1 MRFIDAIDGLDQI
14 FDSDI
19 PKNSVV
25 MITGV
30 EGTVKSGFT
39 FSLLSNYLEQSG
51 EFGLYIILEQ
61 NKQNHLDNMKSMG
74 INISS
79 NLMIS
84 DINDYRM
91 DYSDEDLDIVDLL
104 GKTILMYKER
114 YGDKF
119 TTIAI
124 DSLSAMYSLMSV
136 DSRELRKKVHHLFE
150 RIRREKITSFIIF
163 EQMEMLNNTIQT
175 TGMEGY
181 IADGVIELGMKLN
194 QSDAL
199 RFLRVRKMRATKHS
213 MRPHI
218 FKICDD
224 GIKIVEGQIF
234 DI

>member
-25 MITGV
+25 LVTGG

-39 FSLLSNYLEQSG
+39 FSLISNYLEQSG
-51 EFGLYIILEQ
+51 ELGLYITLEQ
-61 NKQNHLDNMKSMG
+61 NKQSHLDNMRSMG

-91 DYSDEDLDIVDLL
+91 DYSDDDLDIVDLL
-104 GKTILMYKER
+104 GKTILMYKKR

-124 DSLSAMYSLMSV
+124 DSLSAMYSLMAV
-136 DSRELRKKVHHLFE
+136 DSHDLRKNVHHLFE
-150 RIRREKITSFIIF
+150 RIRREDLTSFIIF
-163 EQMEMLNNTIQT
+163 EKMGILNNTIQT
-175 TGMEGY
+175 TGTGGH
-181 IADGVIELGMKLN
+181 IADGIIELGMKLN

-199 RFLRVRKMRATKHS
+199 RFLRVRKMKATKHS

-218 FKICDD
+218 FKIDDD
-224 GIKIVEGQIF
+224 GIKIIEGQIF
-234 DI
+234 DT